1 LNTLNH
7 MNSPSA
13 ESLRALPA
21 WRAAELIARREL
33 RCEDLV
39 RAYAE
44 RVHERQPSVLAFC
57 SLGVDAALAQAR
69 ALDANAGQ
77 GRSGS
82 LQGLPLGVK
91 DLFDTADLP
100 TTYGSVLY
108 AGHRPQ
114 ADAAAVALCREA
126 GGVVLGK
133 TVSTE
138 FAYFHPGPTRNP
150 AGLGPTPGAADRLF
164 TPGGSSSGSAA
175 AVADGQVP
183 LALGTQ
189 TAGSIIRPAAF
200 CGVVGFKPSAG
211 RVPNAGVKSLSPSL
225 DIVGGFARSVRD
237 VALLGA
243 TLLSDPRL
251 LPGDQPMAAPR
262 IALCMTPQGHL
273 ADADTLAAVAQATR
287 TLTSKV
293 ACWTEVH
300 GEDEVPDL
308 VDTQKGVMA
317 FEMAR
322 ALSHERRAHGSQL
335 SAPLQALMA
344 QGLALTAADHQHLLA
359 RAAAARQRVARLFE
373 RFDVLLAPSTLGEAP
388 AGLDATGDPVFC
400 RGWTLLG
407 LPCVH
412 LPFTK
417 GRNGLPIGLQLVAA
431 HAQDHRLLAYAQW
444 VHERLLA

>member
-1 LNTLNH
+1 MNNMRAASSETLR
-7 MNSPSA
+7 S
-13 ESLRALPA
+13 LPA
-21 WRAAELIARREL
+21 SRAAEMVAQREL

-44 RVHERQPSVLAFC
+44 RAQERQSAVQAFC
-57 SLGVDAALAQAR
+57 SLDVDAAVAQAR
-69 ALDANAGQ
+69 AMDTQASQ
-77 GRSGS
+77 GRSGP

-91 DLFDTADLP
+91 DFFDTAELP
-100 TTYGSVLY
+100 TTYGSALY
-108 AGHRPQ
+108 AGHQPR

-126 GGVVLGK
+126 GSVVMGK

-150 AGLGPTPGAADRLF
+150 RALDLGLPGHH

-200 CGVVGFKPSAG
+200 CGVVGFKPSVG
-211 RVPNAGVKSLSPSL
+211 RVPGAGVKSLSPTL
-225 DIVGGFARSVRD
+225 DVVGGFARNVRD

-243 TLLSDPRL
+243 TLLSDDRL
-251 LPGDQPMAAPR
+251 LLGGEAVSAPR
-262 IALCMTPQGHL
+262 IGLCMTAQGPQ
-273 ADADTLAAVAQATR
+273 ADADTLQAVAQATR
-287 TLTSKV
+287 CLTPKV
-293 ACWTEVH
+293 AAWGEVL
-300 GEDEVPDL
+300 GQAELPDL
-308 VDTQKGVMA
+308 FETQKAVMA

-322 ALSHERRAHGSQL
+322 ALSHERRAHGHAL

-344 QGLALTAADHQHLLA
+344 QGLAVTAAEHQRLLAQTALA
-359 RAAAARQRVARLFE
+359 RAQVARLFE
-373 RFDVLLAPSTLGEAP
+373 RFDVLLAPSALGEAP
-388 AGLDATGDPVFC
+388 AGLEATGDPLFC

-412 LPFTK
+412 LPFAT
-417 GRNGLPIGLQLVAA
+417 GRNGLPVGLQLVAA
-431 HAQDHRLLAYAQW
+431 HGQDHRLLATAQW
-444 VHERLLA
+444 VHERLLG